1 LNPTGEIFLCADESE
16 CSYDACPLF
25 NKETDKCKIE
35 KLINYMR
42 DTTKPQGEVE
52 MDIPEREQK
61 SPANPMYDYPP
72 TKEDLIAVLGEVF
85 DTDLEYLS
93 TGTVKTRKFLKDT
106 WKGYDDKLVE
116 LGYGYYSD
124 KPSKTYEW
132 RFGYKKDGDTKKAST
147 PTNSETSQTQ
157 LGGARLISSLKEGEK
172 SSKDNPLNIKG
183 TLTSDPIQKDVNTKK
198 GPANVTSVYIKDDSG
213 EAKITFWGD
222 DGNEVMDFQ
231 KDDKLFFEGLFVVN
245 APFDGKPQIVGGKYY
260 KVAKLN

>member
-1 LNPTGEIFLCADESE
+1 MSATGEIIKCFDESE
-16 CSYDACPLF
+16 CVYKACPLF
-25 NKETDKCKIE
+25 NEKTDNCKLWKLFPQTKE
-35 KLINYMR
+35 
-42 DTTKPQGEVE
+42 PSPE
-52 MDIPEREQK
+52 MDIPEREEK

-72 TKEDLIAVLGEVF
+72 TREDLEAVLGKVF

-93 TGTVKTRKFLKDT
+93 TGTVTTRKFLKDT

-132 RFGYKKDGDTKKAST
+132 RFGYKKDEAPKKSVST

-183 TLTSDPIQKDVNTKK
+183 TLTSDPIQKDVNTSR
-198 GPANVTSVYIKDDSG
+198 GPATVTSAYIKDDSG

-222 DGNEVMDFQ
+222 DGNEVMDFVTG
-231 KDDKLFFEGLFVVN
+231 DKLFFEGLFVVN
-245 APFDGKPQIVGGKYY
+245 APYDGKPQIVGGKYY